1 MNHIQRLAANGGDPL
16 AESEGVIEL
25 AMPSLSRPYRAQLA
39 STVIAKARLHGYRV
53 DVVNY
58 GEELG
63 LTPEE
68 YMDTRHGVC
77 DGLLL
82 YLVGEGTVSEEALTQ
97 PFPIVCMGPRRQ
109 LNSCDQVLADNES
122 DARNATELL
131 IGKGSSRLALL
142 GAQEAFS
149 PDNLDAVRGETR
161 GWERVGGMLAA
172 LAAHDMTLNER
183 LIGVTGNEWTIGNG
197 NRVMTQLIEGG
208 APFDGVVALS
218 DQLAIGALFALDKA
232 GFAVPKDVQV
242 IGFDNF
248 YESAYTRPPLTT
260 VDSNLDWIAASA
272 VDLLARRMHE
282 TGTPAPAMRFQRESR
297 IVLRGTTR

>member
-16 AESEGVIEL
+16 AHGEGVIEL

-58 GEELG
+58 GEDLG
-63 LTPEE
+63 LSPEE
-68 YMDTRHGVC
+68 YMDTRHGAC

-82 YLVGEGTVSEEALTQ
+82 YLVGDGSVSEEALAQ
-97 PFPIVCMGPRRQ
+97 PFPVVCMGPSRR
-109 LNSCDQVLADNES
+109 LGADQVLADNET

-131 IGKGSSRLALL
+131 IGKGSRRLALV
-142 GAQEAFS
+142 GAQEPFS
-149 PDNLDAVRGETR
+149 PDRLDDVRGETR

-172 LAAHDMTLNER
+172 LKAHGLALEPR

-197 NRVMTQLIEGG
+197 YRVMDALIAAGE
-208 APFDGVVALS
+208 PFDGVVALS
-218 DQLAIGALFALDKA
+218 DQLAIGVLFALNKA
-232 GFAVPKDVQV
+232 GLCVPDDVQL

-248 YESAYTRPPLTT
+248 YESAYTAPALTT
-260 VDSNLDWIAASA
+260 VDSNIDWIAGAA

-282 TGTPAPAMRFQRESR
+282 GGSVTRPMRFMRESR
-297 IVLRGTTR
+297 IILRGTTR

>member
-1 MNHIQRLAANGGDPL
+1 MNHIQRLAVNGGDPL
-16 AESEGVIEL
+16 AEGEGLIEL

-63 LTPEE
+63 LSPEE
-68 YMDTRHGVC
+68 YLDTRHGAC
-77 DGLLL
+77 DGMLL
-82 YLVGEGTVSEEALTQ
+82 YVVGNDTVSEEALTQ
-97 PFPIVCMGPRRQ
+97 PFPVVCMGPRRQ
-109 LNSCDQVLADNES
+109 LNSSDQVLADNEA

-131 IGKGSSRLALL
+131 IGKGSRRFALL

-149 PDNLDAVRGETR
+149 PGNLDAVRGETR
-161 GWERVGGMLAA
+161 GWERVDGMLAA
-172 LAAHDMTLNER
+172 LAAHGLELDEH
-183 LIGVTGNEWTIGNG
+183 LIGVTGNEWTIGTG
-197 NRVMTQLIEGG
+197 NRMMTQLIESG

-232 GFAVPKDVQV
+232 GLKVPEDVQV

-248 YESAYTRPPLTT
+248 YESAYTMPPLST

-282 TGTPAPAMRFQRESR
+282 TGTPAPAMRFKRESR
-297 IVLRGTTR
+297 IILRGTTR